1 MFWYQNNIFQQL
13 EYLRIFKITAGFKF
27 TLTFSFDIPLIKI
40 ICESNFL
47 QSKVINF
54 NQTVILDIPLQNQIV
69 FVTEIISKRNVS
81 TLEN

>member
-54 NQTVILDIPLQNQIV
+54 N
-69 FVTEIISKRNVS
+69 
-81 TLEN
+81 